1 MDDKISVLYIYTLY
15 LLSDRHNFF
24 KFVYSGLFIYNM
36 YRFIRKKSF
45 FTKKTFPLY
54 ILIYILSYLL
64 IQDPNPFYHLLTFYL
79 PSPNFF
85 RAIFIIIFNTYIFNE
100 YILEPNKKDIII
112 DENIDKENDEKEK
125 NKETINKVEKE
136 EKVIKDNEEE
146 KKEAEEKKEK
156 EEKEKE
162 EKEKKDKK
170 EKKEENKNNYFLS
183 NEIRYLWSDKTT
195 FLYFMIFLILIKVG
209 IYYYHTKYWTE
220 ITNKQNLL
228 ALTKK
233 NDKNTVYYIC
243 SVVYNIEPMI
253 KDWLEEMKK
262 LIDYLGP
269 ENVIVSIYEN
279 GDSTDKTKK
288 YLNFFENYLLNNKVS
303 NSIIRDRVEQKEGLD
318 HRKYLA
324 KLRNRALDFLYQNKN
339 LDFSN
344 TKIIFFN
351 EIIYRYEDIVK
362 LVFTNDGNYDAACG
376 MDFNDK
382 FYVAKN
388 SKELDGKRFGRYFP
402 YMHNKESQDAYINGE
417 PIRVSSCWS
426 GVSVLNAKAFEDRN
440 KLFFRTEENQSEC
453 SLLNAD
459 MYKMGYRKI
468 LINTQVVVSY
478 DNNYYNQNQYIYP
491 WTRDLFTYFYYY
503 FKYGFSRRNYNLT
516 NLQD

>member
-1 MDDKISVLYIYTLY
+1 MDDKISALYIYTLY
-15 LLSDRHNFF
+15 LLADRHNFF

-36 YRFIRKKSF
+36 YHFIRKKSF

-54 ILIYILSYLL
+54 ILIYILSYFL

-85 RAIFIIIFNTYIFNE
+85 RAVFIIILNTYIFNE
-100 YILEPNKKDIII
+100 YILEPDKKYIII
-112 DENIDKENDEKEK
+112 DENINNEIDEKEES
-125 NKETINKVEKE
+125 KETNNKIEKE
-136 EKVIKDNEEE
+136 EKATNKTEEEE

-156 EEKEKE
+156 EKEMSEE
-162 EKEKKDKK
+162 EKNKK
-170 EKKEENKNNYFLS
+170 EKKKENKKNYFLS
-183 NEIRYLWSDKTT
+183 NEIRYLWSDKMT
-195 FLYFMIFLILIKVG
+195 FLYFIIFLILIKVG
-209 IYYYHTKYWTE
+209 ICYYHTKYWTE

-279 GDSTDKTKK
+279 GDSSDKTKK
-288 YLNFFENYLLNNKVS
+288 YLNFFENYLLNNKVQ
-303 NSIIRDRVEQKEGLD
+303 NSIIRNRVEPKEGLD

-324 KLRNRALDFLYQNKN
+324 KLRNKSLDFLYTIKN

-351 EIIYRYEDIVK
+351 DIIYRYEDIVK
-362 LVFTNDGNYDAACG
+362 LVYTNDGNYDAVCG
-376 MDFNDK
+376 MDFNEN
-382 FYVAKN
+382 FFVGKN
-388 SKELDGKRFGRYFP
+388 SKELDGKKFGRYFP

-417 PIRVSSCWS
+417 PIRVLSCWN
-426 GVSVLNAKAFEDRN
+426 GVTVVNAKPFEDRN
-440 KLFFRTEENQSEC
+440 KLFFRTGEENQSEC

-468 LINTQVVVSY
+468 FINTQVVVSY
-478 DNNYYNQNQYIYP
+478 DNNFYNQNQYIYP
-491 WTRDLFTYFYYY
+491 YTRDLFTYFYYY
-503 FKYGFSRRNYNLT
+503 FKYGFHRRNYNLT